1 MIKKNSNKIITITLI
16 LLCITLIAIS
26 YNIEYL
32 YKTVL
37 GRLLL
42 FLFIICITIID
53 KTFGIIISA
62 FILTY
67 YNEYNLEGFVNNS
80 DIETVEL
87 FDNIYSNFNLTKNK
101 LNLEKFLTPKESN
114 KEIYL

>member
-1 MIKKNSNKIITITLI
+1 MIKNNSNKIIIITLI

-53 KTFGIIISA
+53 KTFGIIISS

-67 YNEYNLEGFVNNS
+67 YNEYNLEGFVNNPNLKTT
-80 DIETVEL
+80 EM

-101 LNLEKFLTPKESN
+101 IIIENFLTPKESN

>member
-1 MIKKNSNKIITITLI
+1 MIKNNSDKIITITLI

-26 YNIEYL
+26 YNIEDL

-42 FLFIICITIID
+42 FLFIICITLID

-67 YNEYNLEGFVNNS
+67 YNDYNLEGFEKHS
-80 DIETVEL
+80 EIKTIEM
-87 FDNIYSNFNLTKNK
+87 FDNIYSNFDLTKNK
-101 LNLEKFLTPKESN
+101 LNIENFLTPKESN
-114 KEIYL
+114 K

>member
-1 MIKKNSNKIITITLI
+1 MIKKNSNKIIKITLI

-67 YNEYNLEGFVNNS
+67 YNEYNLEGFVNP
-80 DIETVEL
+80 DIKTVEL

-101 LNLEKFLTPKESN
+101 LNLEKFLTPTESN